1 MENGELQLALET
13 LDVIL
18 KTDYEHVPARPRRP
32 ELMRYCESML
42 AALYHRVRTRTIHDP
57 THEGMTAHH
66 TRLTFCAHLDTMAV
80 VGTAQALIS
89 LAVLAICEPSRG
101 ARSSIWFPSPQPD
114 F

>member
-18 KTDYEHVPARPRRP
+18 KTDYEHVPAKLRRP

-42 AALYHRVRTRTIHDP
+42 TALYHRVRTRTIHDP

-66 TRLTFCAHLDTMAV
+66 TRLTFCAHADTMAV
-80 VGTAQALIS
+80 VGTAEALIS
-89 LAVLAICEPSRG
+89 LVVLAICEPGRD
-101 ARSSIWFPSPQPD
+101 ARSSIWFPSPQLD